1 MYTSSRVCS
10 CNLIEWYKSLCSHKN
25 DEHIRQSFT
34 VGLNHISITCHLVK
48 EAWQND
54 GSDLCNNQ
62 GTAANKF
69 SRFYQSAKFICDF
82 QSLIQFLQRPVSACL
97 MSYLHHHYLAV
108 MFFINKLCS
117 WEIILKNKRCSIVL
131 RKEVDFASPRNT
143 KKSTNSMVQNS
154 DQAKKL
160 CHKCFKVR
168 WQTMLGCCFWAQGSS
183 LARSTSGNY
192 RLIYGT
198 TGVGCTI
205 DEGINTGPGQAGV
218 R

>member
-1 MYTSSRVCS
+1 MYTSSRFCT
-10 CNLIEWYKSLCSHKN
+10 CNLIEWYNSLCSHKN

-69 SRFYQSAKFICDF
+69 SRFCQTAKFICDF

-131 RKEVDFASPRNT
+131 RKEVDFASPRDT
-143 KKSTNSMVQNS
+143 KKSVKRNGSKFRS
-154 DQAKKL
+154 SKKVVL
-160 CHKCFKVR
+160 
-168 WQTMLGCCFWAQGSS
+168 
-183 LARSTSGNY
+183 
-192 RLIYGT
+192 
-198 TGVGCTI
+198 
-205 DEGINTGPGQAGV
+205 
-218 R
+218 